1 MMMVMVAAIT
11 VVIVVMMVMIAVT
24 IMIVIVGTLGIF
36 RIVDVLVIA
45 PMEVVTI
52 IFRIEGEESS
62 VAAIQRQTL
71 AFQQLPHLFLLPRFH
86 IVANVR
92 AAATRRFALGEF
104 LGLAQ
109 LQLPD
114 LLRKIRSRLGAGIGQ
129 AKR

>member
-1 MMMVMVAAIT
+1 MRTGVTVELRGAHMRPLVAVRSHGIMMMVMVAAIT
-11 VVIVVMMVMIAVT
+11 
-24 IMIVIVGTLGIF
+24 IVIVGTLGIF

-92 AAATRRFALGEF
+92 AAAT
-104 LGLAQ
+104 
-109 LQLPD
+109 
-114 LLRKIRSRLGAGIGQ
+114 
-129 AKR
+129 